1 MTMTCSRIA
10 RAASTVVTGIEERET
25 VHRVA
30 KKVFLKIQKTFSSEK
45 VFWPPETSASEAPLL
60 RARRGNTRQER
71 KGVWGKQEFPPSI
84 FIGVPPTKMRRFRR
98 LDADEIARER
108 VDRGVVLRH
117 RAGSNAGAVTN
128 VPF

>member
-45 VFWPPETSASEAPLL
+45 VFWSPKALAAEPRT
-60 RARRGNTRQER
+60 
-71 KGVWGKQEFPPSI
+71 
-84 FIGVPPTKMRRFRR
+84 
-98 LDADEIARER
+98 
-108 VDRGVVLRH
+108 
-117 RAGSNAGAVTN
+117 
-128 VPF
+128 